1 MPPKESGAVQ
11 KAAARCTTI
20 MFNFEKLDTWQ
31 EAIAFGQLVYAAT
44 RGFPTE
50 ERFGLCSQMRRAAVS
65 VSSNIAEGSARVSRP
80 EFARFVEISTG
91 SLFEVVSQAVLSQ
104 REDFLTPEHYQKLC
118 GSAEQLGK
126 MLSGLRRSLLD
137 GR

>member
-1 MPPKESGAVQ
+1 
-11 KAAARCTTI
+11 
-20 MFNFEKLDTWQ
+20 
-31 EAIAFGQLVYAAT
+31 
-44 RGFPTE
+44 
-50 ERFGLCSQMRRAAVS
+50 MRRAAVS

-80 EFARFVEISTG
+80 DFARFVEISTG
-91 SLFEVVSQAVLSQ
+91 SLFEVVSQAVLSR
-104 REDFLTPEHYQKLC
+104 REDFLTPEHYQKLY